1 MVHELETEK
10 DGFVAKQEEAVAKAL
25 DQSQAAVMQAGKET
39 QRRIAV
45 EAEISN
51 MKQTV
56 MQARAVAETA
66 SFECERLR
74 NAVLAVSQVL
84 AHCSCI
90 WCMSFLYRQ

>member
-1 MVHELETEK
+1 MQNRLELRVHELETEK
-10 DGFVAKQEEAVAKAL
+10 DGFVARQEEAVAKAL
-25 DQSQAAVMQAGKET
+25 EQSQAAVIAAGMET

-51 MKQTV
+51 MQQAV
-56 MQARAVAETA
+56 MDARTVAETA

-84 AHCSCI
+84 AQCCV
-90 WCMSFLYRQ
+90 